1 MFDTVGQVY
10 GAYTLENKVVLKEL
24 DAIGYMI
31 RHNQTK
37 ARVVVISN
45 DDENKVFTV
54 GFRTPPTDDTGLP
67 HIMEHSVLCGS
78 REFPAKDPF
87 VELVKGSLNT
97 FLNAMTYPDKTVYPV
112 ASCNDKDFHNLMH
125 VYLDAVFYP
134 NIYTRP
140 QILKQEGWHYEAES
154 VESPIQYNGVV
165 YNEMKG
171 AFSSADEQLSRLIK
185 SSLLKGTPYEFES
198 GGAPKSIPDLTEED
212 FLNFHRTYYHPSNSY
227 IYLYGNMDFAK
238 DLEWIDEKYLSNFKE
253 IQIDSAI
260 NTCDASMID
269 KRIVEEYSISETE
282 SEEKNTYLSWNTVIG
297 SSLDKELYLAFQILD
312 YALFSCPGAPI
323 KKALID
329 AKIGTDIDSSY
340 ENSVLQPMFSVI
352 AKNANLEDEQKF
364 LDVLYG
370 EFRKIVENGIDRR
383 SLQAAMTHY
392 EFRYR
397 EANFGRYPKGLMYG
411 LQMFDSWLYD
421 DEKPFIHLQTEQ
433 TFAFLKENMDSGYFE
448 QIVERYLLHNE
459 HTSVVIL
466 KPKKGL
472 NDEREQEVKEKLAAY
487 EKTLTKEQKKAIVED
502 TKALKAYQD
511 EPSTKEELM
520 TIPMLEISDIRKE
533 IQPLCNQEEEIE
545 GVKVISHDLFTN
557 GIVYT
562 SVDFKMDMLTEE
574 QLSFA
579 SLLTVLYQYVDTEQ
593 FTCNELAN
601 EINIETGGMYT
612 NVTVLP
618 LRNGDT
624 LPLFEMTGKALEEKA
639 DTMFL
644 LMKEILFHSKFEDKK
659 RVREVLEE
667 TKSRIQMQLSAQGH
681 SVAANRVMS
690 YFSKAAY
697 EKEYTIGVSFYT
709 FLVDLLEN
717 YEEKAE
723 WICEQLRAVEKA
735 IFQKKNM
742 IVNYTAHVPAKE
754 LLQDGFKQLVDC
766 LYEDQ
771 TVEKQVIEPTVKNEG
786 FQTASQVQYV
796 ATGGNFVQ
804 KGFAYT
810 GALKALQVMFSYDYL
825 WLNIRIKGGAYGCM
839 CGFSR
844 FGDSYFTSYRDPHVK
859 ETFEVYQKA
868 FEYVENF
875 DCDDRDM
882 TKYIIGAI
890 GGMDIPMTPPAKGTR
905 SFTCYLMGI
914 TEEEL
919 QRERDELLS
928 TNQETIRSLSELV
941 KSVTKDQLICAVGG
955 ETKLK
960 ENKEC
965 FLELRSIF

>member
-1 MFDTVGQVY
+1 MFETIGQVY
-10 GAYTLENKVVLKEL
+10 GAYTLEDKVTLKEL
-24 DAIGYMI
+24 DATGYII
-31 RHNQTK
+31 RHNQTQ
-37 ARVVVISN
+37 ARVVVVSN
-45 DDENKVFTV
+45 EDENKVFTI
-54 GFRTPPTDDTGLP
+54 GFRTPPTDDTGVP

-154 VESPIQYNGVV
+154 VDEPIQYNGVV

-185 SSLLKGTPYEFES
+185 VSLLKGTPYEFES

-227 IYLYGNMDFAK
+227 IYLYGNMDFEK
-238 DLEWIDEKYLSNFKE
+238 DLVWIDENYLSNFKSLE
-253 IQIDSAI
+253 IDSAI
-260 NTCDASMID
+260 TTCDASMAE
-269 KRIVEEYSISETE
+269 KHVVEEYSISETE
-282 SEEKNTYLSWNTVIG
+282 SEENNTYLSWNAVIG

-329 AKIGTDIDSSY
+329 SGIGTDIDSSY
-340 ENSVLQPMFSVI
+340 ENSILQPMFSVI
-352 AKNANLEDEQKF
+352 AKNANEQDEKKF
-364 LDVLYG
+364 LEVLSG
-370 EFRKIVENGIDRR
+370 QFRKIVEEGLDHR
-383 SLQAAMTHY
+383 SLQAAMTYY

-421 DEKPFIHLQTEQ
+421 DRKPFIHLQTEQ

-472 NDEREQEVKEKLAAY
+472 NDEREQAVKEKLAAY
-487 EKTLTKEQKKAIVED
+487 EQTLTREEKEAIVED

-520 TIPMLEISDIRKE
+520 AIPMLEISDIRKE
-533 IQPLCNQEEEIE
+533 IEPLCNKEEVVED
-545 GVKVISHDLFTN
+545 VKVISHDIFTN

-562 SVDFKMDMLTEE
+562 SIDFKMDNLTKE

-579 SLLTVLYQYVDTEQ
+579 SLLTVLYQYVDTKD
-593 FTCNELAN
+593 FTCNELGN
-601 EINIETGGMYT
+601 EINIETGGIYT

-618 LRNGDT
+618 MKNGNT
-624 LPLFEMTGKALEEKA
+624 LPLFEITGKVLENKA
-639 DTMFL
+639 NRMFE
-644 LMKEILFHSKFEDKK
+644 LMKEILFHSKLEDKK
-659 RVREVLEE
+659 RVREILEE

-681 SVAANRVMS
+681 SVCANRVMS
-690 YFSKAAY
+690 YFSKTAY
-697 EKEYTIGVSFYT
+697 EKECTIGISFYT
-709 FLVDLLEN
+709 FLVELLEN

-723 WICEQLRAVEKA
+723 WICEQLKEVERA

-742 IVNYTAHVPAKE
+742 IVNYTAKVSAKE
-754 LLQDGFKQLVDC
+754 VLKTGFKEFVDA
-766 LYEDQ
+766 LYPDQ
-771 TVEKQVIEPTVKNEG
+771 VVEKVAVVPEVKNEA

-796 ATGGNFVQ
+796 ATGGNFVK

-825 WLNIRIKGGAYGCM
+825 WVNVRVKGGAYGCM

-844 FGDSYFTSYRDPHVK
+844 FGDSYFTSYRDPNLM
-859 ETFEVYQKA
+859 ETFEIYQKA
-868 FEYVENF
+868 YEYVKNF

-890 GGMDIPMTPPAKGTR
+890 GSMDIPMTPPAKGTR

-914 TEEEL
+914 TEEDL
-919 QRERDELLS
+919 QRERDELL
-928 TNQETIRSLSELV
+928 TANQATIRGLADLV
-941 KSVTKDQLICAVGG
+941 KSITEEKLICAIGG

-960 ENKEC
+960 ENEQH
-965 FLELRSIF
+965 FSELRSIF